1 MPSLSAASPAEA
13 EPKIAVFPH
22 FRYFLKTNV
31 GWLALL
37 ASSRRICGGTEG
49 DIIERWS

>member
-1 MPSLSAASPAEA
+1 MPSLPAASPAEA
-13 EPKIAVFPH
+13 EPEIPLFPY
-22 FRYFLKTNV
+22 FCYFLKSNV

-37 ASSRRICGGTEG
+37 ASSRGISDGTEG